1 MAQAGIGHSSCNRS
15 DQEFV
20 RNQVNVVNGYIEG
33 RDDEVVKSPVTFL
46 ASAKAAFVGT
56 LIGIATAIKT
66 LPYSFQSAVS
76 KLKSE
81 ITPSF

>member
-20 RNQVNVVNGYIEG
+20 KNQVNVVNGYIER
-33 RDDEVVKSPVTFL
+33 RDDEVTKSPVTFL
-46 ASAKAAFVGT
+46 TSAKATFVGT
-56 LIGIATAIKT
+56 LIGIATAIKS

-76 KLKSE
+76 KLKSD